1 MRQPLIAGNWK
12 MNGDLQ
18 FNVNLL
24 NELLAGISEIKVA
37 EMAVLPPYVYL
48 AQVQAA
54 LTGSKI
60 RWGAQNVS
68 AHANGAYTGE
78 ISAQMLK
85 DFQCCYVIIGHSER
99 RQYYSETNETVAQKM
114 ITAMQIDLIPIVC
127 VGETL
132 QQREAGKT
140 FEIIKQQ
147 LEALLHLDHNLLAS
161 KTWIIAYEPVW
172 AIGTG
177 KSATADEAQAVHFAI
192 RQQLKAYN
200 ANLAQSCRIIY
211 GGSVKPDN
219 AKTLLSMPDVDGAL
233 VGGASLKAKDFLELG
248 KICNHLF

>member
-18 FNVNLL
+18 FNAKLL
-24 NELLAGISEIKVA
+24 SELLAGISEIKSA
-37 EMAVLPPYVYL
+37 ELAVMPPDVYL
-48 AQVQAA
+48 AQVQAV
-54 LTGSKI
+54 LTNSKI

-68 AHANGAYTGE
+68 QHANGAYTGE
-78 ISAQMLK
+78 ISAQMLQ
-85 DFQCCYVIIGHSER
+85 DFKCHYVIVGHSER
-99 RQYYSETNETVAQKM
+99 RQYHFETNEVVAQKV
-114 ITAMQIDLIPIVC
+114 ITAIQANLVPIVC

-147 LEALLHLDHNLLAS
+147 LEAVLRLDHNQLAQS
-161 KTWIIAYEPVW
+161 AWLVAYEPVW

-177 KSATADEAQAVHFAI
+177 KSASAEQAQEVHEAI
-192 RQQLKAYN
+192 RQQLRAY
-200 ANLAQSCRIIY
+200 AASLADTCRIIY

-219 AKTLLSMPDVDGAL
+219 ARALLAMPDIDGAL

-248 KICNHLF
+248 RLCNH